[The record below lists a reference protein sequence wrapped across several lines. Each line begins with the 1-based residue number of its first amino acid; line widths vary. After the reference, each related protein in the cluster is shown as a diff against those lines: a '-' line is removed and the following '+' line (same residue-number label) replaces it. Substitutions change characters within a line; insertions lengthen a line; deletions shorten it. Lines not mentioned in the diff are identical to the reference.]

1 MEDIY
6 EKIISDVAMEISI
19 MSEWRRKIF
28 KMKEKE
34 VLEIGYENPLQLPFY
49 IRDEVV
55 KNKLTFYVKIV
66 KDCPEKFDEGLIIFK
81 FWAKEFPEICSYSG
95 NNPDVL

>member
-1 MEDIY
+1 MKDIY

-34 VLEIGYENPLQLPFY
+34 VLEISYENPLQLPDY
-49 IRDEVV
+49 IKDEVV
-55 KNKLTFYVKIV
+55 INKVTFYVKIV

-81 FWAKEFPEICSYSG
+81 FWAKEYPEICSYSG